1 MSEPLDEIR
10 HQLGLPGSVPSRAEG
25 SPGSVPPGTSFR
37 PSPEVPNAHPR
48 RGRSP
53 VGLLLLAAALI
64 GLVIFGINRLSDARS
79 PTQPATSLPCPR
91 STVSQL
97 AGTTEATLTDHLRTD
112 TYEVYIC
119 SVPARGLY
127 YSAYQRA
134 DEGIGITLPAA
145 RRGSAYVATNGSY
158 VYRVDSIHL
167 VVQRSGQT
175 VLDQPVLQ
183 QPSK

>member
-25 SPGSVPPGTSFR
+25 S
-37 PSPEVPNAHPR
+37 PR

-79 PTQPATSLPCPR
+79 PTSLPCPR

-134 DEGIGITLPAA
+134 DEGIGITLPAT